1 MAKQSDQVSVRIPCF
16 FKILLGD
23 FTEKIRIPPAFI
35 KNLNGK
41 VIDESILRCPN
52 GKVWPVKVKQDAG
65 HLFFRKGWQDFVK
78 DNSLEAGELLVFR
91 YDGNSG
97 FDVQIFGKSGCE
109 KLGSLLRN
117 KVQKRRKFISVCQC
131 RYTYRPVISAKE
143 SGGKS
148 LLKERTAVGVR
159 TKRVFNGD
167 ACPLKLKHPHFTARW
182 KLRKPYTVLIPK
194 SFMREH
200 NLGKKHTRF
209 FRDPSGKL
217 WPVNII
223 HSCNRSDFGSGWHDF
238 RVGNNLGEGDRCI
251 FEFME
256 GDEIQPIPRA
266 FETEHDLR
274 NNPSRFFCDPN
285 GKLWPVRI
293 YHSVGRSDFG
303 AGWRDLLLAN
313 GVSEGCF
320 SWVGPVHN

>member
-1 MAKQSDQVSVRIPCF
+1 MKKELYNDIGISVRKNLPLTLSPSIHTLSPSFQMAKQSDQVSVRIPCF

-256 GDEIQPIPRA
+256 GDEIQVHI
-266 FETEHDLR
+266 
-274 NNPSRFFCDPN
+274 
-285 GKLWPVRI
+285 I
-293 YHSVGRSDFG
+293 
-303 AGWRDLLLAN
+303 RD
-313 GVSEGCF
+313 EK
-320 SWVGPVHN
+320 

>member
-1 MAKQSDQVSVRIPCF
+1 MAKQSDQVSVRIPSF

-182 KLRKPYTVLIPK
+182 KLRKPYTV
-194 SFMREH
+194 
-200 NLGKKHTRF
+200 
-209 FRDPSGKL
+209 
-217 WPVNII
+217 
-223 HSCNRSDFGSGWHDF
+223 
-238 RVGNNLGEGDRCI
+238 
-251 FEFME
+251 
-256 GDEIQPIPRA
+256 PIPRA

-313 GVSEGCF
+313 GVSEGDKCIF
-320 SWVGPVHN
+320 EFVQDDVIQVHIIEARK